1 MDGGRQRPCPL
12 LLISSSLWIL
22 SCVVN
27 VTIYVACLFCLLV
40 VIQLVRFIPFL
51 VAWIWVT
58 STFQS
63 HFCWLLL
70 EKPTAFLLVKSVFVC
85 WIRIFRKRYFPQIS
99 QISDFGLNR
108 QLKSEK
114 SPVLMAI
121 SLGLLVTHLFLGAN
135 FPPKTG
141 RAVTVSWGAQWTR
154 WTRWTLTRA
163 GSDLRY
169 QKN

>member
-1 MDGGRQRPCPL
+1 
-12 LLISSSLWIL
+12 
-22 SCVVN
+22 
-27 VTIYVACLFCLLV
+27 
-40 VIQLVRFIPFL
+40 
-51 VAWIWVT
+51 
-58 STFQS
+58 
-63 HFCWLLL
+63 
-70 EKPTAFLLVKSVFVC
+70 
-85 WIRIFRKRYFPQIS
+85 
-99 QISDFGLNR
+99 
-108 QLKSEK
+108 
-114 SPVLMAI
+114 LMAI